1 MGHTNE
7 EIELIREYFNLSKN
21 QVKDPDR
28 IKVSKEIIESDGV
41 LINIENSVIVDT
53 EILETTQSRI
63 VGLEES
69 KTTNDAKILSLNKEI
84 DSIDRELQLDKVN
97 RSRKRQIH
105 RPYSSKEFHSRD
117 TKLPLKTTLESLVSM
132 IRKDINHF
140 LFMIKAQL
148 ARLKKDFIVATT
160 IYLATPLI
168 ALIIYKTFLN
178 LGMQDLLVQ
187 IYLISLGIVCFVLI
201 YLLLKYV
208 REKLEI
214 IKDINSRLRQFNQSA
229 SQEAKS
235 IVNPGKL
242 LTNILEGRDSINK
255 MLLIRYSE
263 LLHSINELKTIRG
276 NIEYELIDLNVRVN
290 SLNKSIQ
297 ESPSKKDQR
306 IQEIKTE
313 EFKRQENQ
321 LQELKKYV
329 LDLLSKDTDELIK
342 SNMEK
347 LKIISS
353 DNLSDK
359 QNVMKTTDPIIVM
372 KGVSKLADANAE
384 GTIVETDS
392 DMNLSTDDKITLIQE
407 NDFKSDSDNKIY
419 GVYEFLAL
427 FLCANFMTY
436 YRCYF
441 NFITGTSVN
450 EESCDYMYDS
460 IVSVKIQERSS
471 NRLKNENERRIYG
484 KRLVL
489 TTKDGKA
496 FRILIA
502 VDPKNNLGISVRL
515 SDFNQVAQEVRDL
528 LRENRRIDL
537 IYTQSLD

>member
-160 IYLATPLI
+160 IYLAIPLI

-178 LGMQDLLVQ
+178 LGMEDLLVQ
-187 IYLISLGIVCFVLI
+187 IYLISVGIVCFVLI
-201 YLLLKYV
+201 CLLLKYV

-214 IKDINSRLRQFNQSA
+214 IKDINSRLRQFNQSV

-297 ESPSKKDQR
+297 ESPSKKDKR